1 MAEKE
6 ITEALFILRK
16 EVEKI
21 EGDHPELKDK
31 MESLLT
37 KLEHRLEAEEDDHQ
51 LHLVDDMKTAL
62 TQFEVEHPTA
72 SGIIN
77 ELMLTL
83 SNIGV

>member
-21 EGDHPELKDK
+21 EGEHPELRDK

-37 KLEHRLEAEEDDHQ
+37 RLEHRLDNAEEEQH
-51 LHLVDDMKTAL
+51 LHLVDDMKAAL
-62 TQFEVEHPTA
+62 NQFEAEHPTA
-72 SGIIN
+72 SGLIN

-83 SNIGV
+83 SNIGI

>member
-1 MAEKE
+1 
-6 ITEALFILRK
+6 ILRK

-37 KLEHRLEAEEDDHQ
+37 KMEHRLEAEEDGHQ
-51 LHLVDDMKTAL
+51 LHLVDDMKAAL

>member
-1 MAEKE
+1 
-6 ITEALFILRK
+6 
-16 EVEKI
+16 VQ
-21 EGDHPELKDK
+21 H
-31 MESLLT
+31 
-37 KLEHRLEAEEDDHQ
+37 

-83 SNIGV
+83 SNIGI

>member
-16 EVEKI
+16 EVDKI

-37 KLEHRLEAEEDDHQ
+37 KLEHRLEAEEGGQ
-51 LHLVDDMKTAL
+51 PVHLIDDMKTAL

>member
-37 KLEHRLEAEEDDHQ
+37 KMEHRLEAEEDDHQ

-62 TQFEVEHPTA
+62 TQFEVDHPTA

>member
-16 EVEKI
+16 EVERI

-37 KLEHRLEAEEDDHQ
+37 KLEDRLEGADDEQH

-62 TQFEVEHPTA
+62 TQFEAEHPTA
-72 SGIIN
+72 SGLIN

-83 SNIGV
+83 SNIGI